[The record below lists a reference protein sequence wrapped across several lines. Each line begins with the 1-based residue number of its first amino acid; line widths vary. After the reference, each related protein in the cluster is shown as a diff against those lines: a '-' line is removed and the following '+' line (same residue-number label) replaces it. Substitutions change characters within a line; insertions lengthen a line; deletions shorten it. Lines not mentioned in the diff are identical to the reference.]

1 MNPKTFLTKTTSVL
15 GSVVLA
21 LGGSLIATEPANASV
36 VTNDPALTGN
46 AYPGGSLD
54 FDTPITFDVAPGS
67 NPVEYVL
74 LICDSARNTGSNHGE
89 LIWTTT
95 NFNGMAGTNCN
106 PFANGSTIVIYNS
119 LPITLPTGMQASN
132 IQSGKRLAIG
142 VKTDVNAGVNS
153 HNFISKTLSSTWST
167 MAPATITGTPSVSIT
182 SGTITATLAT
192 SSGSINTNWY
202 ACSSAVTP
210 AVNSSTGNFSIA
222 GCTKLYQSQGMS
234 YGQILTNSFPLS
246 TSIFE
251 LGGQGYASFSISG
264 KHLLFV
270 QFISGG
276 SGGYAYSA
284 SVEYTGSGS
293 SNNNQQQTTA
303 QVTREVTRSIPIP
316 AFQAPILNSLAPKM
330 TGGFSSNGGRLVL
343 KDVKPADITSVM
355 LNGKKVEVVASKS
368 GAALRIPAG
377 AGAGD
382 LQFTMADGTVINV
395 ANAVKITQSQ
405 VDPKLVDLNPLP
417 TFKAG
422 SVVVP
427 AAIKSALNKRKAIIL
442 DSDIAKCVGY
452 ASSNTASARAIAL
465 TRAANVCGVI
475 TDINENIEP
484 IVKVVVS
491 KTIAKK
497 TPVKYQTW

>member
-1 MNPKTFLTKTTSVL
+1 MNPKTFLSKTTSVIA
-15 GSVVLA
+15 SLA
-21 LGGSLIATEPANASV
+21 LAIGGSLVAAQPALA
-36 VTNDPALTGN
+36 VTNTTPPA
-46 AYPGGSLD
+46 
-54 FDTPITFDVAPGS
+54 
-67 NPVEYVL
+67 
-74 LICDSARNTGSNHGE
+74 
-89 LIWTTT
+89 
-95 NFNGMAGTNCN
+95 
-106 PFANGSTIVIYNS
+106 
-119 LPITLPTGMQASN
+119 
-132 IQSGKRLAIG
+132 
-142 VKTDVNAGVNS
+142 
-153 HNFISKTLSSTWST
+153 
-167 MAPATITGTPSVSIT
+167 ITGTAAVGSTLTVSNG
-182 SGTITATLAT
+182 SWDEV
-192 SSGSINTNWY
+192 SSFIMRSWFRCN
-202 ACSSAVTP
+202 SAVTAQQRIGGP
-210 AVNSSTGNFSIA
+210 AGNPAGCSQINGASGSTYTLVQADETKYIAALIVYMTSGAGQAEWFSASTSAVAAQQQQQSVTYTNTVAASFTMSNGVATYTAGTWTASDNSTPTISFLWLFCDSSHNSDTGSSGGPAADCGPIAATDISGTSANGASWIRTSTLSIPATAYKWVNSNGGTVTVSSATLNTKHIAVYENVGGTWKVSATQAVTETASI
-222 GCTKLYQSQGMS
+222 
-234 YGQILTNSFPLS
+234 
-246 TSIFE
+246 
-251 LGGQGYASFSISG
+251 
-264 KHLLFV
+264 
-270 QFISGG
+270 
-276 SGGYAYSA
+276 
-284 SVEYTGSGS
+284 
-293 SNNNQQQTTA
+293 TTA
-303 QVTREVTRSIPIP
+303 EVTRSIPIP

-452 ASSNTASARAIAL
+452 ASSNTASARATAL